1 MTETPTTEGVGVPTP
16 QLAKFYLTFGVQYS
30 HAEHPTWPGA
40 HPNGWVLI
48 EAVNEDRARGLAYLY
63 FKEYWSMLYPENHF
77 PVELNKRQYYPLGEI
92 ARIRV
97 GSSSV
102 VVEGR
107 TTLANKKVRP
117 PKYAVQINGTSDP
130 LYYGVMPN
138 TPVGC
143 RIEGH
148 LKVDPDPEMYD
159 VEYTHVKCLAAG
171 LALFGG
177 IMETDD
183 NVLAFELDWSQP
195 YECPVCGVS
204 LT

>member
-16 QLAKFYLTFGVQYS
+16 LAKFYLTFGVQYS
-30 HAEHPTWPGA
+30 HTEHPTWPGA

-77 PVELNKRQYYPLGEI
+77 PVELNKQKYYPLGEI
-92 ARIRV
+92 ARIKV

-102 VVEGR
+102 VVDGR

-130 LYYGVMPN
+130 LYYGVYPTRHM
-138 TPVGC
+138 GA

-148 LKVDPDPEMYD
+148 LAVDPDEDMYD
-159 VEYTHVKCLAAG
+159 VAYVHDECLTQG
-171 LALFGG
+171 KALFSAF
-177 IMETDD
+177 MAVDED
-183 NVLAFELDWSQP
+183 VLAGEMDWSLP